1 MNKSFN
7 HLIESILEAGYK
19 GPASLKEETDWDD
32 PTERYWD
39 RSPIEVTPQ
48 NLKGY
53 EDSRQIKKDKI
64 IKRKEETIGRNK
76 ELLSDWLNR
85 MSLRDDINTIIIQ
98 KEKIKYEKKIYSK
111 IQELERIKKLPLTDP
126 LFN

>member
-7 HLIESILEAGYK
+7 TLIESILEAGYK
-19 GPASLKEETDWDD
+19 GPASLKETDWDD

-39 RSPIEVTPQ
+39 KSPVEVTPQ

-64 IKRKEETIGRNK
+64 INRRQDNINK
-76 ELLSDWLNR
+76 SQQQLNDWLNR
-85 MSLRDDINTIIIQ
+85 MALRDDINIIAIDNQ
-98 KEKIKYEKKIYSK
+98 RAKYQANINKRIH
-111 IQELERIKKLPLTDP
+111 ELEKIKKLPLTDP

>member
-7 HLIESILEAGYK
+7 TLIESILEAGYK
-19 GPASLKEETDWDD
+19 GPASLKETDWDD

-39 RSPIEVTPQ
+39 KSPVEVAPQ

-64 IKRKEETIGRNK
+64 INRRQDNINK
-76 ELLSDWLNR
+76 SQQQLNDWLNR
-85 MSLRDDINTIIIQ
+85 MALRDDISIIAIDNQ
-98 KEKIKYEKKIYSK
+98 RVKYQANINKRIH
-111 IQELERIKKLPLTDP
+111 ELERIKKLPLTDP

>member
-1 MNKSFN
+1 MKKMNKSFN

-32 PTERYWD
+32 STERYWD
-39 RSPIEVTPQ
+39 RSLIKITPQ

-64 IKRKEETIGRNK
+64 GQ
-76 ELLSDWLNR
+76 
-85 MSLRDDINTIIIQ
+85 IQ
-98 KEKIKYEKKIYSK
+98 A
-111 IQELERIKKLPLTDP
+111 
-126 LFN
+126 